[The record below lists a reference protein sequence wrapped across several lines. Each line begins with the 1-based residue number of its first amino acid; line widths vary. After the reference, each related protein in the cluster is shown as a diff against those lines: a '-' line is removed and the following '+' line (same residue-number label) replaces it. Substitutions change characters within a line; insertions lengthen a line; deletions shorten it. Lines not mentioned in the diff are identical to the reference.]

1 MNLDRAKAQLAAR
14 ACRALAVQERKQAE
28 TIEAPSPVRDALM
41 KSAAG
46 MDELALEFQ
55 QYAER

>member
-1 MNLDRAKAQLAAR
+1 VNLDRAKALLAAR
-14 ACRALAVQERKQAE
+14 ACRALALQERKQAE
-28 TIEAPSPVRDALM
+28 TITPPSPVRDALM
-41 KSAAG
+41 KSAEG

>member
-1 MNLDRAKAQLAAR
+1 
-14 ACRALAVQERKQAE
+14 VQERKQAE
-28 TIEAPSPVRDALM
+28 TIPPPSPVRDALM